1 MDPTS
6 TSFPCS
12 WSKIVER
19 NATDTDWS
27 NWPSLPGSETG
38 GSTDRTSKNE
48 ASTSDHSSRTK
59 VAKEEWDFILP
70 VVTIPIEYVPGEIQY
85 STAFSIVN
93 LVGAV
98 QHGVREQDVRD
109 YSGYCGIS
117 KVSKPSTTR

>member
-1 MDPTS
+1 
-6 TSFPCS
+6 
-12 WSKIVER
+12 
-19 NATDTDWS
+19 
-27 NWPSLPGSETG
+27 
-38 GSTDRTSKNE
+38 
-48 ASTSDHSSRTK
+48 
-59 VAKEEWDFILP
+59 
-70 VVTIPIEYVPGEIQY
+70 VTIPIEYVPGEIPY